1 MACVVMCVFPASYV
15 RRGLPRSR
23 AFPATFL
30 TDYSYRGRS
39 VMNRILTAF
48 AAVALTC
55 VYSTEAQTQNTAADT
70 AYTPS
75 QDFQS
80 GRQVIAVYFGAS

>member
-1 MACVVMCVFPASYV
+1 
-15 RRGLPRSR
+15 
-23 AFPATFL
+23 
-30 TDYSYRGRS
+30 
-39 VMNRILTAF
+39 MNRILTAF